1 MKTKEKTK
9 SKKVNILKIVL
20 IVVVAIIMIAIAF
33 VNLTT
38 MPKYD
43 DDKNVIYVGSMV
55 KSDSVNYSDESGK
68 GIIKNPMVKLMQMV
82 WRFCDGGDKKKHA
95 KQKPPKNIEIIK
107 DINYL
112 DDNNL
117 YHTLDI
123 MYPENIGKNE
133 KLPVII
139 DIHGGGWMY
148 ATKDLNENYCRSLC
162 DRGYV
167 VFNIS
172 YRLVP
177 DVNVNEQ
184 IKDVMSALK
193 WISENIKDYPCDSD
207 NIMLTGDSAGGMLSA
222 YATVLLQSGEL
233 RNVFN
238 TVDAELNINTL
249 VLTSPVAFMKSAGLF
264 SLYTKPLWGKDYKNS
279 ETYNYMDFDEILPY
293 AKNMPPTYLITSSG
307 DTLAQK
313 QTLRLYELLDKNG
326 VECKLANYGEEYG
339 KSLAHVFS
347 VLEPF
352 DKAGKDAIDGA
363 LNFFEENMKN
373 KVNS

>member
-1 MKTKEKTK
+1 MKTKGKIK

-38 MPKYD
+38 LPKYD
-43 DDKNVIYVGSMV
+43 NDKNVIYVGSMV

-68 GIIKNPMVKLMQMV
+68 GIIKNPIVKIMQMV

-326 VECKLANYGEEYG
+326 VECELANYGEEYG

>member
-1 MKTKEKTK
+1 MKTKGKIK

-38 MPKYD
+38 LPKHD

-68 GIIKNPMVKLMQMV
+68 GIIKNPMVKIMQMV

-123 MYPENIGKNE
+123 MYPENIKKNE

-238 TVDAELNINTL
+238 TVDAKLNINTL

-326 VECKLANYGEEYG
+326 VECELANYGEEYG

-352 DKAGKDAIDGA
+352 DKPGKDAIDGA

>member
-1 MKTKEKTK
+1 MKTKGKIK

-38 MPKYD
+38 LPKHD

-68 GIIKNPMVKLMQMV
+68 GIIKNPMVKIMQMV

-238 TVDAELNINTL
+238 TVDAKLNINTL

-326 VECKLANYGEEYG
+326 VECELANYGEEYG

-363 LNFFEENMKN
+363 LNFFKENMKN
-373 KVNS
+373 QINL